1 MVADESVLVGETKA
15 VAVVDYQLTPIA
27 NFVAEVPI
35 AVVQYDDYVSVFAI
49 TNTD

>member
-15 VAVVDYQLTPIA
+15 VALVDYQLTQIA
-27 NFVAEVPI
+27 NFVAEVLI